1 MNIRERNHG
10 DDLALVDI
18 WLRSVRATHAFLTEK
33 DIQALYPQ
41 VLNVRLPAVRVWV
54 CEDEAGEI
62 AGFIGLK
69 GNKVD
74 MLFVDASKR
83 GKGAGRRLLN
93 FALAARLAASRRE
106 RAESA
111 SHRLLPALRLRRRRP
126 LGTRRGRPAL
136 PHHPHEAGG
145 LKPAGGLAPRCAAP
159 SRPDQAVLPGGCA
172 RKPARDHA
180 RPRDDAPSRPSARR
194 DSGPSPRC
202 RGRTQGM
209 QPLLQH
215 SSGAGASGGT
225 GGGSWSIGVRRG
237 CS

>member
-172 RKPARDHA
+172 RKPARDHTPGPMTRLPGLQLVA
-180 RPRDDAPSRPSARR
+180 IAVHRP
-194 DSGPSPRC
+194 
-202 RGRTQGM
+202 
-209 QPLLQH
+209 L
-215 SSGAGASGGT
+215 
-225 GGGSWSIGVRRG
+225 
-237 CS
+237 